1 MEALFENITTVITK
15 TIGLLGTVSAAL
27 MSNEIFAIN
36 VGVVFFGILMGTVFT
51 LVRKLKKRGK

>member
-27 MSNEIFAIN
+27 MSNEIFAIT